1 MPELDLVAVLHAG
14 MLVVVKMCVPLLLAP
29 LAAGLIV
36 AIVQAVTQ
44 VSDSTLS
51 FLPKLVATGA
61 AVWLAG
67 PFLGRSLGDFTQGIF
82 DKIVAIG
89 GQ

>member
-1 MPELDLVAVLHAG
+1 MPEIDVVAVLHAG
-14 MLVVVKMCVPLLLAP
+14 MFVAIKMCAPLLLAS
-29 LAAGLIV
+29 LASGLLI
-36 AIVQAVTQ
+36 AIIQAVTQ

-51 FLPKLVATGA
+51 FLPKLIATGA
-61 AVWLAG
+61 SAWLAA
-67 PFLGRSLGDFTQGIF
+67 PFIGRSLAEYTHDLF